1 MSRGK
6 VITIEGIDGG
16 GKSTQLDAVAGALRA
31 RDVSLVV
38 TREPGGTPL
47 GERLRKVLLAQPMG
61 AEAEVLLMFAARA
74 EHLRS
79 VIRPALEAGQW
90 VLCDRFTDASYA
102 YQGGG
107 RGLAAERISALEA
120 WVHADLQPDL
130 TLLFDLA
137 PEVAATRLAQAR
149 GADRFEGEPLR
160 FHAAVR
166 DAYLRRA
173 RAAPTRIVVVDAA
186 RDAEVIRG
194 ELAELIAKWTP

>member
-1 MSRGK
+1 MF
-6 VITIEGIDGG
+6 ITIEGIDGG
-16 GKSTQLDAVAGALRA
+16 GKSTQLDTVAAALRA
-31 RDVSLVV
+31 RGVSLVV

-47 GERLRKVLLAQPMG
+47 GERLREVLLSEPMG
-61 AEAEVLLMFAARA
+61 ADAEALLMFAARA
-74 EHLRS
+74 EHLRT
-79 VIRPALEAGQW
+79 VIRPALDGGKW

-107 RGLAAERISALEA
+107 RGLAPERIGALEA

-149 GADRFEGEPLR
+149 GADRFEGEPLH
-160 FHAAVR
+160 FHTTVR

-173 RAAPTRIVVVDAA
+173 RAAPQRIVVIDAA
-186 RDAEVIRG
+186 RDAALIRD
-194 ELAELIAKWTP
+194 ELTALIARWSP